1 MPPDVEVV
9 QLVARSKIKAHKGMP
24 GVEIGCRSV
33 VGSRKALHVG
43 RGACY
48 VRAFAFSFC
57 GGSKCFETR
66 LPLSAPFALSLCRGI
81 VFVHTHPRI
90 PYPSLIWWLEDG

>member
-1 MPPDVEVV
+1 MLRLCS
-9 QLVARSKIKAHKGMP
+9 LVPRSKIKAHKGMP

-66 LPLSAPFALSLCRGI
+66 LPLSAPFALSLSRNCVRA
-81 VFVHTHPRI
+81 
-90 PYPSLIWWLEDG
+90 